1 MADDKHFG
9 ADDFDGDAVHDDA
22 EQKAV
27 GIDGHGA
34 AFDGYDAALDDA
46 TAGQVDPT
54 GAGVD
59 ADPVAEEL
67 SAVFAAALADEPPSR
82 VTAESVLREVRCEKS
97 RARSGFGAWLASG
110 PLSLK
115 WAGGLVAAAAL
126 IGAVI
131 VVSPNMA
138 GSGAD
143 SAGLASSAWPESAV
157 DGGGSES
164 SSAER
169 SVAAQDSAADDAAG
183 MAAPEAA
190 PLSGMSEMSASSES
204 SQASA
209 SGEAYSER
217 SDRAGGDAAVS
228 DFGGAADGAGQTGS
242 DRAPMES
249 SSEAPSAGETTPE
262 SSSGRD
268 CSLGPLEP
276 EEWAAAVAALPSDV
290 ATTRLAGSSC
300 AAGALRGNGIE
311 ILRGGEL
318 SGTYLWIVV
327 TPEPI
332 GRDGAATDS
341 IVVSASRGDKTVTVI
356 ANQGADPWLDEAALQ
371 GVVDAVAATGN

>member
-1 MADDKHFG
+1 MADDKRFG
-9 ADDFDGDAVHDDA
+9 ADDVEDDAVLDDA
-22 EQKAV
+22 DREAV
-27 GIDGHGA
+27 GGDGHDA
-34 AFDGYDAALDDA
+34 TFDRYDAALDDSA
-46 TAGQVDPT
+46 AGQADPAD
-54 GAGVD
+54 AGVD
-59 ADPVAEEL
+59 ADPVAAEL
-67 SAVFAAALADEPPSR
+67 SAIFAAALADEPPSR
-82 VTAESVLREVRCEKS
+82 VTAASVLREARGEKT
-97 RARSGFGAWLASG
+97 RARGGFGAWLASG
-110 PLSLK
+110 PMSLK

-131 VVSPNMA
+131 VVSPNMS

-143 SAGLASSAWPESAV
+143 SASLASSAWPESAV

-190 PLSGMSEMSASSES
+190 PLSGMSEMSASGES
-204 SQASA
+204 SQEAA

-217 SDRAGGDAAVS
+217 SDTAGGDAAVS
-228 DFGGAADGAGQTGS
+228 DFGGAADGAGQPGG
-242 DRAPMES
+242 DRKPAE
-249 SSEAPSAGETTPE
+249 PSGEPPNVGERAPE
-262 SSSGRD
+262 SSSGKD

-276 EEWAAAVAALPSDV
+276 EEWAAAVSALPSDV

-300 AAGALRGNGIE
+300 ADGALRGNGIE

-341 IVVSASRGDKTVTVI
+341 TVVSATRGGKTVTLI
-356 ANQGADPWLDEAALQ
+356 ANQGDDPWLDEAALQ
-371 GVVDAVAATGN
+371 RVVDAVAATGN